1 MARLV
6 EFDPAYCDQILRR
19 FERVT
24 GKQAK
29 LATTEQSFE
38 AVAEE
43 RASISVRPMV
53 AEDVP

>member
-1 MARLV
+1 VARLV